1 VEPNEP
7 LTESSGEE
15 KLKNVYD
22 VFAER
27 GFVEQVTDEAEL
39 RCLLQ
44 NEHVTCYIGFDP
56 TATSLHIGS
65 LVPIMALMHMQECGH
80 RPIILIGGGTG
91 LIGDPSGKSEMR
103 QILTREEIDYNA
115 TCLQKQLSRYMDFG
129 KGKAILLNNAEWLTG
144 LKYIEFLRDIGR
156 HFSVNKML
164 AAESYRTRLE
174 TGLNFIEFNY
184 MLLQAYDF
192 LHLFTHYG
200 CVLQMGGN
208 DQWGNMLAGSDLIRR
223 VEGKN
228 AFSITFPL
236 ITTSHGYKMGK
247 TEKGTVWL
255 DPELTSPHEYY
266 QFWINT
272 DDSDVERFLAL
283 FTFLPMKEIEEVR
296 NLIDSRLNMAKAVLA
311 FEATKITHGQEAAIA
326 AWKMSTTAFNTKSV
340 EKGLFP
346 SCSIPREADSD
357 VRGWADITIPSLT
370 LKASGT
376 VIPSTKKSRAELEKG
391 IPAFK
396 LACEVGLAGT
406 SGEARRLIAQGG
418 IYVNDRPIEEFDEKI
433 TINDLNEHGEI
444 HLRKGKK
451 KHALITVK

>member
-1 VEPNEP
+1 
-7 LTESSGEE
+7 
-15 KLKNVYD
+15 LKSVYD

-39 RCLLQ
+39 KELLR
-44 NEHVTCYIGFDP
+44 NENITCYIGFDP

-65 LVPIMALMHMQECGH
+65 LVPIMALMHMQRYSH
-80 RPIILIGGGTG
+80 KPIVLIGGGTG

-103 QILTREEIDYNA
+103 QILTRKEIDYNA
-115 TCLQKQLSRYMDFG
+115 SCLKKQLSKYMNFG
-129 KGKAILLNNAEWLTG
+129 RDKALLLNNAEWLTK
-144 LKYIEFLRDIGR
+144 LNYVEFLRDIGR

-164 AAESYRTRLE
+164 AAESYRVRLE

-192 LHLFTHYG
+192 LYLFKKYG

-223 VEGKN
+223 IEGKN
-228 AFSITFPL
+228 AFSMTFPL
-236 ITTSHGYKMGK
+236 IVTSLGSKMGK

-255 DPELTSPHEYY
+255 DPELTSPYEYY

-272 DDSDVERFLAL
+272 DDADVERFLAL
-283 FTFLPMKEIEEVR
+283 FTFLPMEEIKEVQK
-296 NLIDSRLNMAKAVLA
+296 LADVRLNMAKAVLA
-311 FEATKITHGQEAAIA
+311 FEATKITHSREAAVA
-326 AWKMSTTAFNTKSV
+326 AWKSSVTAFNTKSV
-340 EKGLFP
+340 EKDIFP
-346 SCSIPREADSD
+346 SSDIPREDAKRD
-357 VRGWADITIPSLT
+357 VSA
-370 LKASGT
+370 
-376 VIPSTKKSRAELEKG
+376 IPSTVKSRSELEVG

-396 LACEVGLAGT
+396 LACEAGLAGT

-418 IYVNDRPIEEFDEKI
+418 IYVNDRPVERFDEKI
-433 TINDLNEHGEI
+433 NISHLNDHGEI

-451 KHALITVK
+451 KHAVITVK